1 MCARQLQAFCVSLDR
16 SSSSRLPRI
25 RHWLTSVVA
34 ITGLSFSL
42 CLPTA
47 SAQVVEHDDGL
58 PSALLFT
65 TTVHRGRPVPELDKQ
80 IHKAVAEHAPVHLRD
95 VPPKKLS
102 ALQAS
107 ARCRD
112 ESVPCMRAVA
122 RVAGVE
128 VLLAATLERGSGEL
142 TLSFMAFDA
151 RADAVTRVAHWQDGS
166 DVTAETYAAL
176 PNLLAS
182 LFPEPGP
189 PDMDFVAEANATTEK
204 PAEQRSIVSTTDV
217 SSVPRSLLAPILV
230 AGGGALLLGA
240 GVVTGLMLNS
250 TQGDY
255 SEREVVTRT
264 DAEDAE
270 TLRSRASTQATLA
283 NVFYGLGSVALV
295 ASGAW
300 LAIELWGGGKREQSA
315 PTTTLSP
322 FVSPRE
328 VGLVLRHQGGAL

>member
-1 MCARQLQAFCVSLDR
+1 MCATQLQAFCVSLDR
-16 SSSSRLPRI
+16 SSLSHAVCF
-25 RHWLTSVVA
+25 RHGLIVA
-34 ITGLSFSL
+34 LAGLCLSL
-42 CLPTA
+42 CLSSA

-58 PSALLFT
+58 PSAFLFVT
-65 TTVHRGRPVPELDKQ
+65 NVQRGKAVPELDRQ
-80 IHKAVAEHAPVHLRD
+80 IRKAVVEHAPVHLREA
-95 VPPKKLS
+95 PPKKLS
-102 ALQAS
+102 SLQAS

-166 DVTAETYAAL
+166 EVTAETYAAL
-176 PNLLAS
+176 PSLLSA

-189 PDMDFVAEANATTEK
+189 PDMDFVAEANAASDKAAQSNPLSTSDLS
-204 PAEQRSIVSTTDV
+204 PA
-217 SSVPRSLLAPILV
+217 PRSLLAPILV

-240 GVVTGLMLNS
+240 GVVTGLMLSS

-255 SEREVVTRT
+255 SDRQVITRA
-264 DAEDAE
+264 DAEDADA
-270 TLRSRASTQATLA
+270 LRSRASTQASLA

-300 LAIELWGGGKREQSA
+300 LAVELWGSGSKQKAE
-315 PTTTLSP
+315 TTTLSP
-322 FVSPRE
+322 WVSPRE
-328 VGLVLRHQGGAL
+328 LGLVLRHQGGAF

>member
-1 MCARQLQAFCVSLDR
+1 
-16 SSSSRLPRI
+16 
-25 RHWLTSVVA
+25 
-34 ITGLSFSL
+34 
-42 CLPTA
+42 
-47 SAQVVEHDDGL
+47 
-58 PSALLFT
+58 
-65 TTVHRGRPVPELDKQ
+65 
-80 IHKAVAEHAPVHLRD
+80 PVHLRNGPP
-95 VPPKKLS
+95 PPKKLS
-102 ALQAS
+102 SLQSS

-176 PNLLAS
+176 PNLLAA

-189 PDMDFVAEANATTEK
+189 PDMDFVAEANDKTEK
-204 PAEQRSIVSTTDV
+204 AAEPSTAVSPTDV
-217 SSVPRSLLAPILV
+217 GSAPASVLAPILV

-240 GVVTGLMLNS
+240 GVVTGLMLSS

-255 SEREVVTRT
+255 SDRQVITRA
-264 DAEDAE
+264 DADAADA
-270 TLRSRASTQATLA
+270 LRSRASTQASLA

-300 LAIELWGGGKREQSA
+300 LAIELWGSSKREAKPQA
-315 PTTTLSP
+315 TTLSP
-322 FVSPRE
+322 WVSPRE
-328 VGLVLRHQGGAL
+328 LGLVLRHQGGGL